1 MSIINSIRSQLA
13 PIHPQGYPFIGGFAL
28 ASLILFLIWTPLG
41 WIGTLAT
48 AWCAYFFRDPVRV
61 TPLREGLVVSPAD
74 GRVSR
79 VVNAVPPPELGLSER
94 PLPRISIFM
103 SVFDCH
109 VNRSP
114 MSGRIERMVYRAGKF
129 INADLDKASED
140 NERNALIIAT
150 ARARIGVVQIAGLVA
165 RRIVPFV
172 REGQTIVAGD
182 RIGMI
187 RFGSRLDVYL
197 PEGGRALVAEGQ
209 TAIAGETV
217 LADLAV
223 TDAGRS
229 YQGWLTAE
237 SPAWRYRARS
247 AILPIMTFSPFDPD
261 RLAIRRRRFR
271 AIPVRMLIP
280 NLITLLALCAGLTA
294 IRLAFEDK
302 LEWALAAIVFA
313 AALDGLDGRVARL
326 IKGQSRFGAELDSLA
341 DFVNFGCAPGLIV
354 YLWGLH
360 DLGNVG
366 WIARWCLRSAA
377 RCGSPAST

>member
-1 MSIINSIRSQLA
+1 MSIINSVRSQLA

-28 ASLILFLIWTPLG
+28 ASLILFFIWTPLG

-150 ARARIGVVQIAGLVA
+150 TRVRIGVVQIAGLVA

-172 REGQTIVAGD
+172 REGQTVVAGD

-217 LADLAV
+217 LADLTV
-223 TDAGRS
+223 NDTGRS
-229 YQGWLTAE
+229 Y
-237 SPAWRYRARS
+237 
-247 AILPIMTFSPFDPD
+247 
-261 RLAIRRRRFR
+261 
-271 AIPVRMLIP
+271 
-280 NLITLLALCAGLTA
+280 
-294 IRLAFEDK
+294 
-302 LEWALAAIVFA
+302 
-313 AALDGLDGRVARL
+313 RV
-326 IKGQSRFGAELDSLA
+326 G
-341 DFVNFGCAPGLIV
+341 
-354 YLWGLH
+354 
-360 DLGNVG
+360 
-366 WIARWCLRSAA
+366 
-377 RCGSPAST
+377 